1 MNELQQP
8 QSELERQDLIKQCHS
23 LISAIAHRPGCIKL
37 LALAKAQLEMLA
49 QYKTNRQRS
58 RVVQ

>member
-8 QSELERQDLIKQCHS
+8 QSELDERQELIKQCHS

-37 LALAKAQLEMLA
+37 LG
-49 QYKTNRQRS
+49 
-58 RVVQ
+58 VVLR